1 MCKLRPVGRNT
12 SCHLS
17 SEGSSKLSRSQA
29 SETVVGLSDV
39 KSSESRT
46 IFTVKK
52 NLTAEQHTTLVASVR
67 AIDRGASEAGL

>member
-1 MCKLRPVGRNT
+1 
-12 SCHLS
+12 
-17 SEGSSKLSRSQA
+17 
-29 SETVVGLSDV
+29 V